1 MRSAKGFTLIELLVV
16 IAIIA
21 ILAAILFPVFARAR
35 EKARQTACLSNAKQM
50 ALGVQMYAQDYD
62 ETVIPYYQ
70 DGNSPASMRLWWNI
84 LNPYVMNM
92 QVYLCPSSPMPGAA
106 SERGYSNIIDYGMN
120 RRCSTR
126 GTATPSVI
134 KMATVRYPAETFII
148 AEGDWTRST
157 ADHSGSNG
165 WDLMPTSPQTY
176 NASSFIPARHNGG
189 ANIVFMDGHAKWWY
203 IRLDPNS
210 PYVGPVKYTLWP
222 TDIAWYPDGS
232 PKY

>member
-1 MRSAKGFTLIELLVV
+1 MAQMRSAKGFTLIELLVV

-106 SERGYSNIIDYGMN
+106 SERGYSS
-120 RRCSTR
+120 R
-126 GTATPSVI
+126 
-134 KMATVRYPAETFII
+134 
-148 AEGDWTRST
+148 
-157 ADHSGSNG
+157 
-165 WDLMPTSPQTY
+165 
-176 NASSFIPARHNGG
+176 
-189 ANIVFMDGHAKWWY
+189 
-203 IRLDPNS
+203 
-210 PYVGPVKYTLWP
+210 
-222 TDIAWYPDGS
+222 
-232 PKY
+232 